1 MQNVLLWYQNALQ
14 STDRVKLLRREMRKT
29 QGWLE
34 LARIRSVS
42 ELWPLTKA
50 QVWLRLDLMN
60 GFLQNILMTRALREV
75 TPVFQL
81 LLILRRFDHQNAM
94 SNKSAL

>member
-29 QGWLE
+29 QVWLE

-75 TPVFQL
+75 IPAFQL
-81 LLILRRFDHQNAM
+81 LLTLRRFDHQNAM
-94 SNKSAL
+94 PNKSAL